1 LDLETA
7 GASVEFIKV
16 DETSE
21 AELARLEKLNVLIKE
36 KHIPIANLDLH
47 KPTHSE
53 GQSFAR
59 LKLRKLDLAGAM
71 ADYNQAI
78 RLDPKYSAAYDDRGN
93 VKRQKG
99 DLNDKERDDG
109 EGERSCQA
117 WC

>member
-1 LDLETA
+1 
-7 GASVEFIKV
+7 
-16 DETSE
+16 
-21 AELARLEKLNVLIKE
+21 
-36 KHIPIANLDLH
+36 
-47 KPTHSE
+47 
-53 GQSFAR
+53 
-59 LKLRKLDLAGAM
+59 M